1 MTRSELINFVS
12 EKVSGLTKSQTE
24 VIVDTFFQ
32 SLTLAFQ
39 NGEKVEIR
47 GFGIFKL
54 KTREPRIARN
64 PKTGAKV
71 DVTQKKLIHFK
82 MGKEFKDLLN
92 PGGKADDSEK

>member
-1 MTRSELINFVS
+1 MTRAELVNLVLGQ
-12 EKVSGLTKSQTE
+12 VSGLTKTQTE

-32 SLTLAFQ
+32 SMTNAFQ

-54 KTREPRIARN
+54 KDRQPRTARN
-64 PKTGAKV
+64 PKTGVKV
-71 DVTQKKLIHFK
+71 KVPQKKLIHFK

-92 PGGKADDSEK
+92 PVGKTK

>member
-1 MTRSELINFVS
+1 MTRSELINLVS
-12 EKVSGLTKSQTE
+12 GQVTGLTKAQTE
-24 VIVDTFFQ
+24 VIIDTFFQ
-32 SLTLAFQ
+32 SLTSAFQ

-54 KTREPRIARN
+54 KTRPARIARN

-92 PGGKADDSEK
+92 PGGKTEE